1 MEQVYEKKREQL
13 LSDLSDMSEV
23 TEGMLQNVLKALE
36 NVDIDT
42 AHQIIEE
49 DDVVDNY
56 LITIEEKVS
65 HLLTLLD
72 QARASDTWFSIAM
85 VKIANDLER
94 IGDQATN
101 IAEIL
106 LELRSNGILKPLTMI
121 PELADIVRDML
132 DVVLEAFS
140 TRNADLADAACRMDE
155 KADNLYGDIYQKAIK
170 MISEKEDREEIK
182 HIVQHINLAKSLER
196 VGDHATNIGEE
207 TIFFLTGKRV
217 KY

>member
-13 LSDLSDMSEV
+13 LGDLSDMSEV
-23 TEGMLQNVLKALE
+23 AEEMLQNVMKALE

-42 AHQIIEE
+42 AHEVISR
-49 DDVVDNY
+49 DDVLDNY
-56 LITIEEKVS
+56 LITIEEEVS
-65 HLLTLLD
+65 RLLTLD
-72 QARASDTWFSIAM
+72 QPLASDTWFSIAII
-85 VKIANDLER
+85 KIANDLER

-106 LELRSNGILKPLTMI
+106 LELKHNGILKPLVMI
-121 PELADIVRDML
+121 PELADIVREML

-140 TRNADLADAACRMDE
+140 TRNADLAEAACRMDE
-155 KADNLYGDIYQKAIK
+155 KADNLYEDIYHKAIK
-170 MISEKEDREEIK
+170 MISKKEDREEVK

-207 TIFFLTGKRV
+207 TIFFVTGKRV

>member
-23 TEGMLQNVLKALE
+23 AEGMLQNVMKALE
-36 NVDIDT
+36 NVDVDS
-42 AHQIIEE
+42 AHEIISR

-56 LITIEEKVS
+56 LITIEEEVS
-65 HLLTLLD
+65 RLLTLD
-72 QARASDTWFSIAM
+72 QPLAADTWFSIAM
-85 VKIANDLER
+85 IKIANDLER

-106 LELRSNGILKPLTMI
+106 LQLKHDGILKPLVMI

-140 TRNADLADAACRMDE
+140 TRNADLAEAACRMDE
-155 KADNLYGDIYQKAIK
+155 KADNLYEDIYHKAIK
-170 MISEKEDREEIK
+170 MISKTENREDIK
-182 HIVQHINLAKSLER
+182 QIVQHINLAKSLER

-207 TIFFLTGKRV
+207 TIFFVTGKRV

>member
-23 TEGMLQNVLKALE
+23 AEEMLQNVMKALE

-42 AHQIIEE
+42 AHEVISR
-49 DDVVDNY
+49 DDVLDNY
-56 LITIEEKVS
+56 LITIEEEVS
-65 HLLTLLD
+65 RLLTLD
-72 QARASDTWFSIAM
+72 QPLASDTWFSIAM
-85 VKIANDLER
+85 IKIANDLER

-106 LELRSNGILKPLTMI
+106 LELKHDGILKPLVMI
-121 PELADIVRDML
+121 PELADIVSEML

-140 TRNADLADAACRMDE
+140 TRNADLAEAACRMDE
-155 KADNLYGDIYQKAIK
+155 KADNLYEDIYHKAIK
-170 MISEKEDREEIK
+170 MISKKEDREEVK

-207 TIFFLTGKRV
+207 TIFFVTGKRV

>member
-23 TEGMLQNVLKALE
+23 AEEMLQNVMKALE
-36 NVDIDT
+36 NVDVDA
-42 AHQIIEE
+42 AHEVISR

-56 LITIEEKVS
+56 LITIEEEVS
-65 HLLTLLD
+65 RLLTLD
-72 QARASDTWFSIAM
+72 QPLASDTWFSIAM
-85 VKIANDLER
+85 IKIANDLER

-106 LELRSNGILKPLTMI
+106 LELKHDGILKPLVMI
-121 PELADIVRDML
+121 PELADIVSDML

-140 TRNADLADAACRMDE
+140 TRNADLAEAACRMDE
-155 KADNLYGDIYQKAIK
+155 KADNLYEDIYHKAIK
-170 MISEKEDREEIK
+170 MISKIEDKREIK
-182 HIVQHINLAKSLER
+182 QVVQHINLAKALER

-207 TIFFLTGKRV
+207 TIFIVTGKRV

>member
-23 TEGMLQNVLKALE
+23 AEEMLQNVMKALE

-42 AHQIIEE
+42 AHEVISR
-49 DDVVDNY
+49 DDVLDNY
-56 LITIEEKVS
+56 LITIEEEVS
-65 HLLTLLD
+65 RLLTLD
-72 QARASDTWFSIAM
+72 QPLASDTWFSIAM
-85 VKIANDLER
+85 IKIANDLER

-106 LELRSNGILKPLTMI
+106 LELKHDGILKPLVMI
-121 PELADIVRDML
+121 PELADIVSDML

-140 TRNADLADAACRMDE
+140 TRNADLAEAACRMDE
-155 KADNLYGDIYQKAIK
+155 KADNLYEDIYHKAIK
-170 MISEKEDREEIK
+170 MISKKEDREEVK

-207 TIFFLTGKRV
+207 TIFFVTGKRV

>member
-23 TEGMLQNVLKALE
+23 AEEMLQNVMKALE
-36 NVDIDT
+36 NVDVDA
-42 AHQIIEE
+42 AHEVISR

-56 LITIEEKVS
+56 LITIEEEVS
-65 HLLTLLD
+65 RLLTLD
-72 QARASDTWFSIAM
+72 QPLASDTWFSIAM
-85 VKIANDLER
+85 IKIANDLER

-106 LELRSNGILKPLTMI
+106 LELKHDGILKPLVMI
-121 PELADIVRDML
+121 PELADIVSDML

-140 TRNADLADAACRMDE
+140 TRNADLAEAACRMDE
-155 KADNLYGDIYQKAIK
+155 KADNLYEDIYHKAIK
-170 MISEKEDREEIK
+170 MISKKEDREEIK

-207 TIFFLTGKRV
+207 TIFFVTGKRV

>member
-23 TEGMLQNVLKALE
+23 AEGMLQNVMKALE
-36 NVDIDT
+36 NVDVDA
-42 AHQIIEE
+42 AHEIISR

-56 LITIEEKVS
+56 LITIEEEVS
-65 HLLTLLD
+65 RLLTLD
-72 QARASDTWFSIAM
+72 QPLAADTWFSIAM
-85 VKIANDLER
+85 IKIANDLER

-106 LELRSNGILKPLTMI
+106 LQLKHDGILKPLVMI

-140 TRNADLADAACRMDE
+140 TRNADLAEAACRMDE
-155 KADNLYGDIYQKAIK
+155 KADNLYEDIYHKAIK
-170 MISEKEDREEIK
+170 MISKTENREDIK
-182 HIVQHINLAKSLER
+182 QIVQHINLAKSLER

-207 TIFFLTGKRV
+207 TIFFVTGKRV